1 MLNNSN
7 NLLRKA
13 IGVFITYLI
22 LVVIV
27 SIVSW
32 AVINGVFARLSTV
45 PEVTR
50 RGYENPFLSYVGMA
64 LVNLCMTIVTYKLAI
79 ALIPKTSRNTTIKII
94 IGVIAGILPITIMYS
109 VTYGIPYS
117 RLPDLVYI
125 LILAIA
131 GGFIPIIEKRIVYYL
146 ESK

>member
-1 MLNNSN
+1 MLSNSN

-13 IGVFITYLI
+13 IRVFITYLI

-64 LVNLCMTIVTYKLAI
+64 LVNLCMTIVAYKLAI
-79 ALIPKTSRNTTIKII
+79 ALISKTSRNTTIKVI
-94 IGVIAGILPITIMYS
+94 IGVISGLLPITIMYS
-109 VTYGIPYS
+109 ITFGIPYS
-117 RLPDLVYI
+117 HLPDLTYI
-125 LILAIA
+125 LILTIA
-131 GGFIPIIEKRIVYYL
+131 GGLIPIVEKRIAYYL
-146 ESK
+146 DKK

>member
-27 SIVSW
+27 SMVSW
-32 AVINGVFARLSTV
+32 AVINGVLARLSTV

-64 LVNLCMTIVTYKLAI
+64 LVNLFMTIVTYKLAI
-79 ALIPKTSRNTTIKII
+79 VLIPKTSWYTMIRVT
-94 IGVIAGILPITIMYS
+94 IGVISGLLPITIMYS
-109 VTYGIPYS
+109 ITFGIPYS
-117 RLPDLVYI
+117 HLPDLTYI

-131 GGFIPIIEKRIVYYL
+131 GGFIPTIEKRIAYYL
-146 ESK
+146 EKK

>member
-27 SIVSW
+27 SMVSW
-32 AVINGVFARLSTV
+32 AVINGVLARLSTV

-64 LVNLCMTIVTYKLAI
+64 LVNLFMTIVTYKLAI
-79 ALIPKTSRNTTIKII
+79 VLIPKTSWYTMIRVT
-94 IGVIAGILPITIMYS
+94 IGVISGLLPITIMYS
-109 VTYGIPYS
+109 ITFGIPYS
-117 RLPDLVYI
+117 HLPDLTYI

-131 GGFIPIIEKRIVYYL
+131 GGLIPIVEKRIAYYL
-146 ESK
+146 EKK